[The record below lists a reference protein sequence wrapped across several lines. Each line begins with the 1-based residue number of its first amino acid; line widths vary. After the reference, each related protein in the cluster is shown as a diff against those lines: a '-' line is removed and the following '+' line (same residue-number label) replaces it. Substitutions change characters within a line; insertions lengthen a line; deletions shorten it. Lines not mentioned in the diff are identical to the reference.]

1 MAIDDPALRVCRD
14 NVALNTAR
22 DIVVGKPDSAAGQC
36 YDLMVANILLDP
48 LTALVAQFA
57 ALLRPG
63 GTIVLAG
70 LLADQVAY
78 LLAAYSGTFKMHVE
92 RQLGEWA
99 IGRRRSRAILNP
111 AFLSYVCNEA
121 L

>member
-1 MAIDDPALRVCRD
+1 MDIDDTALRVCRD
-14 NVALNTAR
+14 NVALNAAI

-70 LLADQVAY
+70 LLADQVAH

-92 RQLGEWA
+92 TA
-99 IGRRRSRAILNP
+99 RRVGYWSS
-111 AFLSYVCNEA
+111 AFACDLESCIS
-121 L
+121 